1 MSRSTGGRA
10 FGAAQEAVEAV
21 GTGRASGAGIPE
33 NTMLAS
39 RIALTLALLPA
50 LTLASGCDEKQKPEP
65 NGGEVA
71 DSDDS
76 QDSEDEGE
84 TKEEEESDGPSGS
97 TGDIE
102 GEDESGSTSNGQEEP
117 PAPPPPAPAGG
128 KAQPCVWSDTYH
140 DERNYQEC
148 TTAGGLAGESFCVLI
163 DGEEVW
169 TECFADPVCEPGEGE
184 DYGCMGNV
192 CAYDG
197 EKLYWY
203 SWSEDDCNTPLV
215 LNFDGAP
222 LTFTAATAAS
232 FDITGAGEC
241 VSTDWPT
248 LPWLALDRDGDGTIE
263 SGREL
268 FGNGSVLASGARA
281 SHGFE
286 ALAEFDANLD
296 GTIDAADPVFAE
308 LVLWADDDGDR
319 RGELAEMTPVG
330 NFGLV
335 AIHLDVAVRGE
346 CDGRGNCGCERA
358 SFEFRA
364 PTGEIRTGEV
374 VDVYL
379 ACQ

>member
-1 MSRSTGGRA
+1 
-10 FGAAQEAVEAV
+10 
-21 GTGRASGAGIPE
+21 
-33 NTMLAS
+33 MLAS
-39 RIALTLALLPA
+39 RIALALALLPA
-50 LTLASGCDEKQKPEP
+50 LTLASGCDEKQKTGP
-65 NGGEVA
+65 NDGEVA

-76 QDSEDEGE
+76 DDQEGETTDEEDEDEGGSSGSSGGV
-84 TKEEEESDGPSGS
+84 EEE
-97 TGDIE
+97 
-102 GEDESGSTSNGQEEP
+102 ESGSTSHGQDEPPSP
-117 PAPPPPAPAGG
+117 PAPTGG
-128 KAQPCVWSDTYH
+128 KAQPCVWSETYH
-140 DERNYQEC
+140 DARNYQAC
-148 TTAGGLAGESFCVLI
+148 TTEGGLAGESFCVLI

-169 TECFADPVCEPGEGE
+169 TECFVDPVCEPGEGE

-203 SWSEDDCNTPLV
+203 SWQEDECNTPLV

-268 FGNGSVLASGARA
+268 FGNGSVLAGGSRAR
-281 SHGFE
+281 HGFE
-286 ALAEFDANLD
+286 ALAEFDANHD
-296 GTIDAADPVFAE
+296 GTIDAKDPVFAE

-319 RGELAEMTPVG
+319 RGELSEMTPVA
-330 NFGLV
+330 NVGLV

-346 CDGRGNCGCERA
+346 CDGRGNCGRERA
-358 SFEFRA
+358 SFEFRG